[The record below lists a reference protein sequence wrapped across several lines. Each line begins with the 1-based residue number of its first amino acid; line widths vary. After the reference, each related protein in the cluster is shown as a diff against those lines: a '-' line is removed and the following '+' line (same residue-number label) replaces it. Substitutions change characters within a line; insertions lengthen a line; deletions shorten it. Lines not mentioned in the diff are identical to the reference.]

1 MDDLIICVAPCPGE
15 NQEER
20 FPGKLNVVEEVI
32 RSHEAGASIVHLH
45 VRDEEGLQTIDT
57 DLFSKQVQT
66 IHAASKMIIEGS
78 TGGTPEHT
86 LTQRCISITISGI
99 ELGSLN
105 LGSVNM
111 AGGVYQN
118 PMSDIRY
125 YATELKSRRIKP
137 SMCVFDLSML
147 HNAERLAKSGLLEGT
162 QVYNLI
168 FDVPDALPYSPEVLN
183 FFSTQLP
190 EDAVWF
196 LTRHHARGWPAF
208 QDALEH
214 GGHVRVGYEDGPFLA
229 TGERARSNAELVEEI
244 VKAAHQVG
252 RKVVGPKRAREILGM
267 DTENRDNA

>member
-15 NQEER
+15 NQKEK
-20 FPGKLNVVEEVI
+20 FPGRLNVSEEVI
-32 RSHEAGASIVHLH
+32 RSYEAGASIVHLH
-45 VRDEEGLQTIDT
+45 VRDKEGLQTTDT
-57 DLFSKQVQT
+57 DLFSEQVQT
-66 IHAASKMIIEGS
+66 IRTASNMIIEGS

-86 LTQRCISITISGI
+86 LAQRCISVTVSGI

-168 FDVPDALPYSPEVLN
+168 FDVPDALPYSPEVLK
-183 FFSTQLP
+183 FFSAQLP
-190 EDAVWF
+190 KDAVWF

-214 GGHVRVGYEDGPFLA
+214 DGHVRVGYEDGPFLA

-267 DTENRDNA
+267 YPENRDNA